1 MKNRL
6 APFGAILSVVA
17 FLAWIFSSIQTD
29 PGALELERSP
39 PESASATTDGAPI
52 FRERTT
58 GSAIPCAVPLS
69 WRIARVDEGFGLS
82 HAEAS
87 VEFGKAARLWEE
99 AVGVPLFPS
108 DPDGELSVRLV
119 YDDRQERTRQIRRL
133 EVEYNEAGAVLQ
145 GREVGL
151 NGMSRRNEGMRRQHQ
166 DDLREFDRRVTSLND
181 SIRDWNAQGG
191 ASPAVGERLGTSGT
205 LLDAEREELATRERE
220 IDELQRQLVDEVER
234 FEQDVEAHRSEAEA
248 LLVAFPTRRIESGM
262 YREAI
267 HVQVGAETSVTREI
281 RIFRFDGR
289 ADLVRV
295 SAHELGHA
303 LGLNHNTV
311 PGGIMRV
318 EFSQAPLSDGAPII
332 QPGDIEV
339 LRLLCPEL

>member
-1 MKNRL
+1 MKTRF

-17 FLAWIFSSIQTD
+17 FLAWMFSSIQND
-29 PGALELERSP
+29 PSAVELERSV
-39 PESASATTDGAPI
+39 PESASESAGDAPI
-52 FRERTT
+52 FRDRTT
-58 GSAIPCAVPLS
+58 GSETPCTVPLS

-99 AVGVPLFPS
+99 AVGVPLFRS
-108 DPDGELSVRLV
+108 DPDGEISVRLV

-151 NGMSRRNEGMRRQHQ
+151 NEMSRQNEGRRRQYQ

-191 ASPAVGERLGTSGT
+191 ASPAVGARLGTSGT
-205 LLDAEREELATRERE
+205 SLDAEREELATRGRE

-234 FEQDVEAHRSEAEA
+234 LEQAVEAYRSEAEA
-248 LLVAFPTRRIESGM
+248 LGAAFPTRRLQSGT

-311 PGGIMRV
+311 PGGIMRA
-318 EFSQAPLSDGAPII
+318 EFSRAPLSDGAPII